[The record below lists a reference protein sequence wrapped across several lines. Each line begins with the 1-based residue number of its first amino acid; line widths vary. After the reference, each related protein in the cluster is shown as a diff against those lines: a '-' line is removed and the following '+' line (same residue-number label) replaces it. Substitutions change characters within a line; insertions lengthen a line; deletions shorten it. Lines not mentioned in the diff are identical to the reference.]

1 MKCIINPFSLK
12 RPLKSWSES
21 ITGTTP
27 LQNVV
32 MAGLDVSQVFICTEL
47 E

>member
-1 MKCIINPFSLK
+1 MKCIINLFSLK
-12 RPLKSWSES
+12 RSLKSWSES

-27 LQNVV
+27 LKNVV
-32 MAGLDVSQVFICTEL
+32 MAGLDVSQVFIGTEL